1 MKEYLNQLIVS
12 RGFKPKILVVD
23 DQPVNIRLINELLK
37 GEYDIIMATEGK
49 QALLKCQTQ
58 NPDII
63 LLDVLMPGMSG
74 HDICRALK
82 ANEHTRHIPVI
93 FLTSQDEEADEALGF
108 ELGAV
113 DFITKPIR
121 SSVISARVRSHLA
134 LKLQSDFLKTIGL
147 TDGLTG
153 IDNRR
158 MFDDNLRRDW
168 LHCLRHKQYIS
179 LFMIDIDHFKL
190 YNDHYGHQQGDECLR
205 AVANAIN
212 KGLRR
217 PYDSVARY
225 GGEEFA
231 CVLPNTDATGA
242 LKVAQDVLEQV
253 RALGI
258 EHINSTTRKVVT
270 ISIGVA
276 TTIPTKGDL
285 ADELLKAAD
294 KELYSSKKTGRDRLS
309 SILLDLNADAR

>member
-1 MKEYLNQLIVS
+1 MKALLNELITN
-12 RGFKPKILVVD
+12 RGFRPKILVVD

-49 QALLKCQTQ
+49 QALLKCHTQ
-58 NPDII
+58 KPDLI

-74 HDICRALK
+74 HDLCRSLK
-82 ANEHTRHIPVI
+82 ADEKTYNIPVI

-121 SSVISARVRSHLA
+121 STVISARVRAHLT
-134 LKLQSDFLKTIGL
+134 LKLQSDFLKKIGL

-153 IDNRR
+153 VDNRR
-158 MFDDNLRRDW
+158 MFDENLQRDW
-168 LHCLRHKQYIS
+168 LQCARHGQHIS
-179 LFMIDIDHFKL
+179 VFMIDIDHFKL

-205 AVANAIN
+205 AVAHAIN

-231 CVLPNTDATGA
+231 CILQNTDATGA
-242 LKVAQDVLEQV
+242 LSVAQRVLEEV
-253 RALGI
+253 RALSI
-258 EHINSTTRKVVT
+258 EHIKSSTRKIVT
-270 ISIGVA
+270 ISIGVC
-276 TTIPTKGDL
+276 TTTPTIDTST
-285 ADELLKAAD
+285 DELLKTAD
-294 KELYSSKKTGRDRLS
+294 KELYKAKQFGRDRLS
-309 SILLDLNADAR
+309 SIQII